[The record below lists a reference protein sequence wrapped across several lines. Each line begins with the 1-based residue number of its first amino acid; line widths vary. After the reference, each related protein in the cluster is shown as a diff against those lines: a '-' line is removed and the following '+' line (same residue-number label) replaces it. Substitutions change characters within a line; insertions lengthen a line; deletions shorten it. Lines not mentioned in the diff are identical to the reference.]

1 MIDSDFA
8 SSPGCQGTLV
18 TDHTVRYP
26 AVPWTKRIQ
35 HASLASHTY
44 SISDCKASK
53 LQAYK
58 FSRDL
63 SSVIEG
69 ERVPVNTFEERL
81 LKYKMEH
88 QLVRLIDSDYA
99 SI

>member
-1 MIDSDFA
+1 M
-8 SSPGCQGTLV
+8 
-18 TDHTVRYP
+18 
-26 AVPWTKRIQ
+26 
-35 HASLASHTY
+35 
-44 SISDCKASK
+44 